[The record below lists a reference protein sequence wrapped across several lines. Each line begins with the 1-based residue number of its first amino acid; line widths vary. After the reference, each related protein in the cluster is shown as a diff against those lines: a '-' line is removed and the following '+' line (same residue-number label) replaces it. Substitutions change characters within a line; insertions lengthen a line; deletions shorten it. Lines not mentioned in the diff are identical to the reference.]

1 MLGNSLLVTA
11 QIMRNK
17 SLHLCASDDAIGL
30 KCSDH
35 PKSRFSIRA
44 QKASLSFLVLSM
56 VVSDACKTIK
66 TLFCYSG
73 LFWCAIG
80 RFFSVLSTVFW
91 YTQWKQKNTSCP
103 LITWRFVFHNYLLL
117 CEKGATS
124 LCLSHLCFVREISCC
139 RNKILNIKCGFKK
152 TMSKFLKSGQF
163 FHASSLKVWF
173 S

>member
-1 MLGNSLLVTA
+1 VLGNSLLVTA

-17 SLHLCASDDAIGL
+17 SLHLRLSDDAIGL

-91 YTQWKQKNTSCP
+91 YTQWKQKKTLPVLSSPGVLFSTIIYYCVKKGQP
-103 LITWRFVFHNYLLL
+103 LFAYHTCVLSER
-117 CEKGATS
+117 S
-124 LCLSHLCFVREISCC
+124 LAAG
-139 RNKILNIKCGFKK
+139 IK
-152 TMSKFLKSGQF
+152 
-163 FHASSLKVWF
+163 F
-173 S
+173 ST